1 MNARPN
7 RRFLFALAAH
17 LGMTVRDIE
26 EQMDS
31 IELSE
36 WIAYSRYFCPLND
49 SWYQTGVIA
58 SAVLAPHTRRGH
70 APKPDDFI
78 PVDRPPQHSTQ
89 VADVL
94 ARMKADLEHRP

>member
-31 IELSE
+31 AELSE
-36 WIAYSRYFCPLND
+36 WIAYSRYFRPLDD
-49 SWYQTGVIA
+49 SWHQTGVIA
-58 SAVLAPHTRRGH
+58 SAVLAPYTRRGH
-70 APKPDDFI
+70 APKAEDFI
-78 PVDRPPQHSTQ
+78 PVDRPPQHNSQITE
-89 VADVL
+89 VL
-94 ARMKADLEHRP
+94 AQINADLKHKL